1 MRFSTRFIIL
11 GLFATIASGQ
21 TPIPPTETAPTG
33 SITIS
38 GSVSGTRTTSGTA
51 VPSSSGTVN
60 GTITASGSLNS
71 TATLSATSTTPTT
84 TSYPSLG
91 DASTCGKSSIHFL
104 LLVLTG
110 YLVANCL
117 QVSISQANCST
128 IIDVNCYCTSERFRS
143 ALVQCVAATCP
154 QDLSSAENY
163 GQQFCNIVSVSLT
176 YPPAPTS
183 TARTSSTASPPTG
196 APVSSPTT
204 TTTANAAASR
214 QAGELGWGLAAALLG
229 VLAI

>member
-1 MRFSTRFIIL
+1 MRFSTRFVLL

-33 SITIS
+33 SVTITES
-38 GSVSGTRTTSGTA
+38 ASGTRTTTGTA
-51 VPSSSGTVN
+51 LSSGSGTVN
-60 GTITASGSLNS
+60 GTITATGSLNS

-91 DASTCGKSSIHFL
+91 GASTC
-104 LLVLTG
+104 
-110 YLVANCL
+110 VANCL

-128 IIDVNCYCTSERFRS
+128 IIDVNCYCNSQQFRS
-143 ALVQCVAATCP
+143 GLVQCVASLCP

-183 TARTSSTASPPTG
+183 TPASSTASPPTG
-196 APVSSPTT
+196 APISSPTAT
-204 TTTANAAASR
+204 PTANAAGSR
-214 QAGELGWGLAAALLG
+214 QAGELGWGIAAALLG
-229 VLAI
+229 VFAI